1 MIGGQPAG
9 YPHAVPRA
17 TLRSDGD
24 CDMDRRGR
32 PVLEAVV
39 VVPARNEQELIAACL
54 QALGAQTVGTD
65 AFEVIVVLDGCED
78 RTQEVTVI
86 AASASGLS
94 LTMVLGPGRGSGAAR
109 RTGMDL
115 ACARLLDLGRPNGL
129 IATTDADSRPA
140 PDWLARQLAH
150 LEVGAQVVAGNIE
163 LDPAEAQQLP
173 AMVLAARERDA
184 AARLRRLHRTDP
196 DAAHHHF
203 AGASLGVTAEAYRC
217 VGGMEPRPA
226 LEDEGFADRLA
237 RHRIP
242 IVRAPDVIVVT
253 SARIDGRAT
262 RGLAVDLAVAE
273 WRGRRRLSAAD
284 FAPEDLW
291 AVKGAT
297 TVTVIVPTK
306 ECAETIGG
314 VLRESVGPAV
324 DQGLIDA
331 VVVVDADSRDGT
343 AQVAA
348 AAGARV
354 IQQDEVAAEL
364 GPALGKGD
372 AMWRA
377 LLVTGGDIVC
387 FLDGDTRDP
396 DPAHLLG
403 LLGPLLTDPSL
414 SLVKGSFDRP
424 LDIGQGPQAHE
435 GGRVTELMAR
445 PLLNLYEPRL
455 AGFAQ
460 PLAGEFATRRELLEQ
475 IPFPVGYGVE
485 IAVLLDALRAH
496 GLDALAECHLGSR
509 QNRHQPLRELGEMA
523 YAVLAAVHQR
533 FPAGECGGSVVAG
546 GRYLRPWDAGR
557 MAQVPISERPPIRE
571 WAAAPADVD
580 RVEA

>member
-1 MIGGQPAG
+1 MAD
-9 YPHAVPRA
+9 
-17 TLRSDGD
+17 LGD
-24 CDMDRRGR
+24 R
-32 PVLEAVV
+32 PLEAVV
-39 VVPARNEQELIAACL
+39 VIPARDEQGLIGACL
-54 QALGAQTVGTD
+54 LALGAQTLGVD
-65 AFEVIVVLDGCED
+65 AFEVIVVLDACED
-78 RTQEVTVI
+78 RTDEAAAV
-86 AASASGLS
+86 AASTSGLS
-94 LTMVLGPGRGSGAAR
+94 LTMVQGPGRGSGGAR
-109 RTGMDL
+109 RTGLDL

-150 LEVGAQVVAGNIE
+150 LELGAPVVAGNIK
-163 LDPAEAQQLP
+163 LDAAEARQLP
-173 AMVLAARERDA
+173 AALLIARERDA
-184 AARLRRLHRTDP
+184 TARLRRLHRSDP

-203 AGASLGVTAEAYRC
+203 AGASLGMTAEVYRR
-217 VGGMEPRPA
+217 VGGMEPREA
-226 LEDEGFADRLA
+226 LEDEAFAERLA

-242 IVRAPDVIVVT
+242 IVRAPDVVVVT
-253 SARIDGRAT
+253 SARVDGRAT

-273 WRGRRRLSAAD
+273 WRERRRLSAAD
-284 FAPEDLW
+284 FVPEDLR
-291 AVKGAT
+291 ALKGAI
-297 TVTVIVPTK
+297 TVTVIVPVK

-324 DQGLIDA
+324 DHGLVDE
-331 VVVVDADSRDGT
+331 VVVVDAGSRDGT
-343 AQVAA
+343 AEVAA

-354 IQQDEVAAEL
+354 IQQDEMSDEL

-377 LLVTGGDIVC
+377 LLGTGGDIVC

-403 LLGPLLTDPSL
+403 LLGPLLTDGSL
-414 SLVKGSFDRP
+414 ALVKGAFDRP
-424 LDIGQGPQAHE
+424 LDIGHGPMAHE

-445 PLLNLYEPRL
+445 PLLNLFEPRL

-460 PLAGEFATRRELLEQ
+460 PLAGEFAARRELLEQ

-485 IAVLLDALRAH
+485 IAVLLDALRAC
-496 GLDALAECHLGSR
+496 GLDALAECQLGSR

-533 FPAGECGGSVVAG
+533 FPMGERGRPAVAA
-546 GRYLRPWDAGR
+546 GRYLRPWDDGL

-571 WAAAPADVD
+571 WTAELTDADRIEVVHD
-580 RVEA
+580 